1 MKNLKERKRGCIL
14 VLEELVFT
22 HAFHF
27 IEKLKSSFA
36 GATITAPDIEVT
48 AAQCGVV
55 VKTPT
60 FITNFNVSW

>member
-1 MKNLKERKRGCIL
+1 MTESQFNAEQY
-14 VLEELVFT
+14 EQFA

-36 GATITAPDIEVT
+36 GAITAPDIEVT

-55 VKTPT
+55 VKNPT